1 MSVILKQ
8 RENRTSWRLSGPSSS
23 CLHRTA
29 SAFTVNKRG
38 SGLFWHSLIEH
49 SRLLFDNICCPRCL
63 IYHWR
68 RDAVDK
74 LINQSINQ
82 INIPDIGSVSRS
94 QRAETSLLYRQVCR
108 FCRVSQK
115 WDSRDLEYL
124 IQLAREYCHLA
135 LVMFLHYLSLHKKNR
150 KVVIFFLVVWVALK
164 RAGCVT
170 RSQ

>member
-1 MSVILKQ
+1 MKIQRRWGATRMHSADYAVARCLAVCLFVRPSVLRPVYSDTTQLNSITRRRVELRRYKWAFTKLRRRKHNQRMSVILKQ

-74 LINQSINQ
+74 LINQSIKLTYQ
-82 INIPDIGSVSRS
+82 
-94 QRAETSLLYRQVCR
+94 T
-108 FCRVSQK
+108 
-115 WDSRDLEYL
+115 
-124 IQLAREYCHLA
+124 
-135 LVMFLHYLSLHKKNR
+135 
-150 KVVIFFLVVWVALK
+150 
-164 RAGCVT
+164 
-170 RSQ
+170 